1 MLVCLIPI
9 CIAYSLGLYF
19 SLGTSC
25 KLRFSK
31 SKTPE
36 DGGWN
41 HVVVTTFQGQEVW
54 MQAKR
59 MTIWTKLGWVQWGM
73 VFDRA
78 VDV

>member
-1 MLVCLIPI
+1 M
-9 CIAYSLGLYF
+9 S
-19 SLGTSC
+19 
-25 KLRFSK
+25 FSK

-41 HVVVTTFQGQEVW
+41 HMVVTTFQGQEVW

-59 MTIWTKLGWVQWGM
+59 MTIWTKSGWVQWGM

>member
-1 MLVCLIPI
+1 M
-9 CIAYSLGLYF
+9 S
-19 SLGTSC
+19 
-25 KLRFSK
+25 FSK
-31 SKTPE
+31 SKTP

-54 MQAKR
+54 MQAKQ
-59 MTIWTKLGWVQWGM
+59 MTIWTKSGWVQWVM